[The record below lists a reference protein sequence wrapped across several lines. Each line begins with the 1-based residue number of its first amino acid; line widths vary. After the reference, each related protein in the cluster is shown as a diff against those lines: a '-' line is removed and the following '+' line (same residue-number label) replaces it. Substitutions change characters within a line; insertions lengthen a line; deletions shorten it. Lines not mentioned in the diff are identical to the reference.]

1 MHVAADVLQT
11 ISVVIQLAHSQCLD
25 TQLQQSTSLTVLRC
39 QIIIKCMR
47 LNSMNGPTQKE
58 CLGRNS
64 EANFTYQIKENIWSG
79 RGKASRFD
87 HGEASSRVM
96 PSRNK
101 KFRSSEFLSLK

>member
-1 MHVAADVLQT
+1 
-11 ISVVIQLAHSQCLD
+11 
-25 TQLQQSTSLTVLRC
+25 
-39 QIIIKCMR
+39 
-47 LNSMNGPTQKE
+47 MNGPTQKE

-101 KFRSSEFLSLK
+101 KF

>member
-1 MHVAADVLQT
+1 
-11 ISVVIQLAHSQCLD
+11 
-25 TQLQQSTSLTVLRC
+25 
-39 QIIIKCMR
+39 
-47 LNSMNGPTQKE
+47 MNGLTQKE
-58 CLGRNS
+58 CLSRNS

-101 KFRSSEFLSLK
+101 KFRSSVFLSLK